1 MALPDNMTLL
11 TGRRATVVSSLV
23 LAMGT
28 LVLLQTLLSPRY
40 EAPMTDFGRDLIAG
54 QAVNEGVN
62 PYQQIAVLQEEVPEL
77 QVSESAEDF
86 WVAHS
91 PLSIALARL
100 VFNLAGDSAIDVG
113 RIGGTAGVI
122 ALLAWVLMG
131 SGSRRVSPAR
141 MVSAGAL
148 AMSIGIESDIV
159 WVQGAGLLG
168 LLLGA
173 VVYLCRS
180 KRRALA
186 WAVMGFAVAWKPWCA
201 PMALFLPGRRM
212 PRDVAWIAIVALFLT
227 VVAAPFIG
235 GWESMRSWVTEA
247 IPANT
252 AAYLRYEWNVSLTGP
267 HLGMFVGLLLFACII
282 LACLAIRQ
290 RLTEAGKL
298 RLGSIAILGLF
309 PIVWVHYWTALTL
322 LTLGQRESERLA
334 VGIAFLFMATPLV
347 GTNPMATKIGAA
359 AVILILVALLIFD
372 RSGDGIVSADTKES
386 YVGLGPS
393 QERTNVDR
401 PKSQR

>member
-1 MALPDNMTLL
+1 MLDNMTFF
-11 TGRRATVVSSLV
+11 TGRRATAVGSLV

-40 EAPMTDFGRDLIAG
+40 EAPMTDLGRDLVAG
-54 QAVNEGVN
+54 QAVNNGVN
-62 PYQQIAVLQEEVPEL
+62 PYQQMAALQEEMPEL

-100 VFNLAGDSAIDVG
+100 IFNVAGDSAIDVG

-131 SGSRRVSPAR
+131 SGTRRVSPAR

-173 VVYLCRS
+173 VVYLCHS
-180 KRRALA
+180 ERRALA
-186 WAVMGFAVAWKPWCA
+186 LAVMGFAVAWKPWCA
-201 PMALFLPGRRM
+201 PIALFLPGRRM
-212 PRDVAWIAIVALFLT
+212 SRDVAGIATVALLLT

-235 GWESMRSWVTEA
+235 GWDSMRSWVTEA

-252 AAYLRYEWNVSLTGP
+252 DAYLRYEWNVSLTGP
-267 HLGMFVGLLLFACII
+267 YLGVFVGLLFFACVV
-282 LACLAIRQ
+282 LACFLIRQ
-290 RLTEAGKL
+290 RLTDVDRL
-298 RLGSIAILGLF
+298 RLGSIVILGFF
-309 PIVWVHYWTALTL
+309 PIVWVHYWTALSL

-347 GTNPMATKIGAA
+347 GTNPIATKIGAGA
-359 AVILILVALLIFD
+359 AFLTVVALLLFD
-372 RSGDGIVSADTKES
+372 RSGDGTVSAESKGS
-386 YVGLGPS
+386 YVGLGLLT
-393 QERTNVDR
+393 QESTNVDQ